1 METPK
6 IRNVRQLK
14 RRSESPIEQCS
25 PLLPM
30 LTNLIEQN
38 ATHTPKW
45 NNRMLP
51 SPRVVLE
58 QRFDELAKSFDDSD
72 TDSTPDS
79 GKPTHKY
86 NYLNVESHLT
96 KDF

>member
-6 IRNVRQLK
+6 IRVRQLK

-25 PLLPM
+25 PLLPV
-30 LTNLIEQN
+30 LTSLITSEQN
-38 ATHTPKW
+38 QPKW
-45 NNRMLP
+45 TNQIVP

-58 QRFDELAKSFDDSD
+58 QRFDELAKSFEDSD

-79 GKPTHKY
+79 GKYFHAKSCAINAY
-86 NYLNVESHLT
+86 AILKLV
-96 KDF
+96 

>member
-30 LTNLIEQN
+30 LTNLMEHST
-38 ATHTPKW
+38 THTSKW
-45 NNRMLP
+45 TNRRLP

-79 GKPTHKY
+79 GK
-86 NYLNVESHLT
+86 
-96 KDF
+96 